1 MTKNA
6 AAKRIRFVAATIA
19 MVVLSSGCG
28 GSPNTPNGPYVGYPG
43 NPGPPP
49 TKLVDVKVTVTVPAA
64 GRKLRPNYLSYST
77 KSLAVQLVSVNGN
90 GVTGVSASIINTL
103 PKSRGCKSQGQG
115 NVCSASVKGSPGSD
129 VFSVTSYAGTDATGA
144 VLSVGT
150 VAAKIAGNGG
160 SVGISNRIPLTL
172 DGVIASLRIS
182 LEPNKAKRGDRTT
195 AAVTLDAYDASGAEI
210 VGPSDYLEPIALA
223 IQGDTN
229 KSFLLHDG
237 DRSGQSLP
245 IRKPTSGLTLTYDG
259 NKQGSP
265 ISVVATVSG
274 PSGASKSA
282 GFDLV
287 GKQPPPPVG
296 TIYALNLGSNE
307 GVSATVTEYSG
318 KAKGNAAPERTLNL
332 SSKLYA
338 RTIAVDSSGN
348 IYVGYLDN
356 QYGYSFETGEPD
368 PANEIAMYAPDAS
381 GNDQPTA
388 VLVENKNKAT
398 ATTLFPIFIS
408 FDPSG
413 RLVTYGA
420 TVVDGNAG
428 DAVLTYPAGSTGDAV
443 PEYGWNFGTP
453 TLRYSGPTG
462 LAIDSSNNFYV
473 NGSLH
478 TSLGPSDG
486 LFVNPASQIGDPTG
500 TPSRTILWSDAEL
513 TPGLT
518 FNVALNQSGE
528 IFIGN
533 AVTEGSGS
541 SATCQGRAN
550 VYAAGASGGSDKPLR
565 ILTFSGVST
574 KNCQASKGPLLG
586 FFPSI
591 QLYGPTLFAADDY
604 NNAIDAFAS
613 DANGTVKPSLQI
625 AGSATQLDAP
635 IALVITSV
643 SGGATARPVTGAR
656 APEPSKHSLPL
667 AKGKST

>member
-6 AAKRIRFVAATIA
+6 GVKRIRFVAASIA
-19 MVVLSSGCG
+19 MLVLSAGCG
-28 GSPNTPNGPYVGYPG
+28 GSPNTPNGPYVGSPG
-43 NPGPPP
+43 DPGPPA
-49 TKLVDVKVTVTVPAA
+49 TKLVDVKVTVTIPAA
-64 GRKLRPNYLSYST
+64 SGKLRPNYLSYNT
-77 KSLAVQLVSVNGN
+77 KSLAVQLVSDDGN
-90 GVTGVSASIINTL
+90 GVTGVNASIINTL
-103 PKSRGCKSQGQG
+103 PKSRDCKSQAQG
-115 NVCSASVKGSPGSD
+115 IVCTATAKGSPGSD
-129 VFSVTSYAGTDATGA
+129 VFAVTSYAGPGATGA

-160 SVGISNRIPLTL
+160 NIGVSNRIPLTL
-172 DGVIASLRIS
+172 EGVIASLRLS
-182 LEPNKAKRGDRTT
+182 LDPNKAKRGERTT
-195 AAVTLDAYDASGAEI
+195 ATVTLDAYDASGAEI
-210 VGPSDYLEPIALA
+210 VGPSDYLDPIVLA
-223 IQGDTN
+223 IQGDAN

-237 DRSGQSLP
+237 DRSAQSLT
-245 IRKPTSGLTLTYDG
+245 IRKPSSGITLTYDG
-259 NKQGSP
+259 NKQASP
-265 ISVVATVSG
+265 ITVVASVPADGGS
-274 PSGASKSA
+274 SESA
-282 GFDLV
+282 GFDLT

-296 TIYALNLGSNE
+296 TVYALNLGSNE

-332 SSKLYA
+332 SSTLYA

-348 IYVGYLDN
+348 LYVGYLDN
-356 QYGYSFETGEPD
+356 QYGYSFETGDPD
-368 PANEIAMYAPDAS
+368 PTNEIAIYAPNAS

-388 VLVENKNKAT
+388 VLVENKKT
-398 ATTLFPIFIS
+398 STTLFPIFIA

-420 TVVDGNAG
+420 TSVDNNAG
-428 DAVLTYPAGSTGDAV
+428 DAVLTYAAGSTNDAV
-443 PEYGWNFGTP
+443 PVYGWDFGSP

-462 LAIDSSNNFYV
+462 LAVDSSNNFYV
-473 NGSLH
+473 NGALH

-533 AVTEGSGS
+533 AISEGSGS

-550 VYAAGASGGSDKPLR
+550 VYAAGASGGSDTPIRK
-565 ILTFSGVST
+565 LTFSGVST
-574 KNCQASKGPLLG
+574 TNCQASKGPLLG

-591 QLYGPTLFAADDY
+591 QLYGTTLFVADDY
-604 NNAIDAFAS
+604 NNTVDAFPS

-643 SGGATARPVTGAR
+643 SGGAKARPVTGAR
-656 APEPSKHSLPL
+656 APEPSKHSTPL
-667 AKGKST
+667 AKGTST

>member
-6 AAKRIRFVAATIA
+6 GVKRVRFVATLA
-19 MVVLSSGCG
+19 VLALSAGCG
-28 GSPNTPNGPYVGYPG
+28 GSPNTPNGPYVGFPG
-43 NPGPPP
+43 DPGPPP

-64 GRKLRPNYLSYST
+64 GGKLRPNYLSYNT
-77 KSLAVQLVSVNGN
+77 KSLAVQLVSVDGN
-90 GVTGVSASIINTL
+90 GVTGVNASIINTL
-103 PKSRGCKSQGQG
+103 AKSRDCKSQAQG
-115 NVCSASVKGSPGSD
+115 IVCNATAKGSPGSD
-129 VFSVTSYAGTDATGA
+129 VFAVTSYAGTDATGA

-160 SVGISNRIPLTL
+160 NIGVSNRIPLTL
-172 DGVIASLRIS
+172 DGIIASLRLS
-182 LEPNKAKRGDRTT
+182 LQPNKAKRGERTT

-210 VGPSDYLEPIALA
+210 VGPSDYLDPIVLA
-223 IQGDTN
+223 IQGDVN

-237 DRSGQSLP
+237 DRSAQSLA
-245 IRKPTSGLTLTYDG
+245 IRKPSSGITLTYDG
-259 NKQGSP
+259 NKQASP
-265 ISVVATVSG
+265 ITVVGSVPADGGS
-274 PSGASKSA
+274 SESA
-282 GFDLV
+282 GFDLT

-296 TIYALNLGSNE
+296 TIYALNLGGNQ

-318 KAKGNAAPERTLNL
+318 KSKGNAAPERTLNL

-338 RTIAVDSSGN
+338 RTIAVDAGGN
-348 IYVGYLDN
+348 LYVGYLDN
-356 QYGYSFETGEPD
+356 QYGYSFETGDPD
-368 PANEIAMYAPDAS
+368 PTNEIAIYAPNAS

-388 VLVENKNKAT
+388 VLVENKNKTT

-413 RLVTYGA
+413 RLVTYGE

-443 PEYGWNFGTP
+443 PEYGWDFGSP

-462 LAIDSSNNFYV
+462 LAVDSSNNFYV
-473 NGSLH
+473 NGALH

-518 FNVALNQSGE
+518 FNVALDASGE
-528 IFIGN
+528 IFIAN
-533 AVTEGSGS
+533 AVTVGSGS

-550 VYAAGASGGSDKPLR
+550 VYAAGASGSSDSPIRK
-565 ILTFSGVST
+565 LTLSGVST
-574 KNCQASKGPLLG
+574 TNCQASKGPLLG
-586 FFPSI
+586 FFPSV
-591 QLYGPTLFAADDY
+591 QLYGATLFVADDY
-604 NNAIDAFAS
+604 NNAVDAFPS

-635 IALVITSV
+635 VALVITSV

-656 APEPSKHSLPL
+656 APEPSKHSTPL

>member
-1 MTKNA
+1 VTEKA
-6 AAKRIRFVAATIA
+6 GIRRIGFVVAT
-19 MVVLSSGCG
+19 VFVLVLSSGCG

-43 NPGPPP
+43 DPGPPA
-49 TKLVDVKVTVTVPAA
+49 TKLVDVKVTITVPSS
-64 GRKLRPNYLSYST
+64 GGKLRPNYLSYNTESVA
-77 KSLAVQLVSVNGN
+77 LQLVSVDGN
-90 GVTGVSASIINTL
+90 GVRGVNPSVINTL
-103 PKSRGCKSQGQG
+103 PKSRDCKSQTQG
-115 NVCSASVKGSPGSD
+115 TVCSATAKGSPGSD
-129 VFSVTSYAGTDATGA
+129 VFAVTSYAGTDATGA

-150 VAAKIAGNGG
+150 VTAKIAGNGG
-160 SVGISNRIPLTL
+160 NIGISNRIPLAL
-172 DGVIASLRIS
+172 EGIIASIQLS

-195 AAVTLDAYDASGAEI
+195 ASVTLNAYDASGAEI

-223 IQGDTN
+223 IQGDAN
-229 KSFLLHDG
+229 KSFLLNDG

-245 IRKPTSGLTLTYDG
+245 IRKPSSGMTLTYDG
-259 NKQGSP
+259 NKQASP

-282 GFDLV
+282 GFNLT

-307 GVSATVTEYSG
+307 GLSATVTEYSG
-318 KAKGNAAPERTLNL
+318 KAKGNAAPELTLNL

-338 RTIAVDSSGN
+338 RTIAVDSGGN
-348 IYVGYLDN
+348 LYVGYLDN

-368 PANEIAMYAPDAS
+368 PKNEIAIYAPGAS

-388 VLVENKNKAT
+388 VLLEDKNKSAS
-398 ATTLFPIFIS
+398 TTLFPIFIA

-420 TVVDGNAG
+420 TNIDNNAG
-428 DAVLTYPAGSTGDAV
+428 DAVLTYPAGSTGSAA
-443 PEYGWNFGTP
+443 PEYGWDFGTP
-453 TLRYSGPTG
+453 QLRYSGPTG

-473 NGSLH
+473 NGALH

-500 TPSRTILWSDAEL
+500 TPSRTIPWSSAEL

-528 IFIGN
+528 IFIAN
-533 AVTEGSGS
+533 VLTEGSGS
-541 SATCQGRAN
+541 STTCQGRAN
-550 VYAAGASGGSDKPLR
+550 VYAAGASGGSDEPLR
-565 ILTFSGVST
+565 KLVFSGVSA
-574 KNCQASKGPLLG
+574 KNCQASRGPLLG

-591 QLYGPTLFAADDY
+591 QLYGTTLFVADDY
-604 NNAIDAFAS
+604 NNAIDTFPS
-613 DANGTVKPSLQI
+613 DANGTLKPSQQI
-625 AGSATQLDAP
+625 AGSATQLNAP

-643 SGGATARPVTGAR
+643 SGGAKARPVTGAR
-656 APEPSKHSLPL
+656 ALEPSKHLLPL

>member
-6 AAKRIRFVAATIA
+6 GVKRVRFVAATIA
-19 MVVLSSGCG
+19 VLVLSCGCG
-28 GSPNTPNGPYVGYPG
+28 GSPNTPDGPYVGSPG
-43 NPGPPP
+43 DPGPPA
-49 TKLVDVKVTVTVPAA
+49 TKLVDVKVTVTVPPAS
-64 GRKLRPNYLSYST
+64 GKLRPNYLSYNT
-77 KSLAVQLVSVNGN
+77 KSLAVQLVSVDGN
-90 GVTGVSASIINTL
+90 GVTGVNASIVNTL
-103 PKSRGCKSQGQG
+103 PKSRDCKSQAQG
-115 NVCSASVKGSPGSD
+115 IVCNAIAKGSPGSD
-129 VFSVTSYAGTDATGA
+129 VFAVTSYAGTAATGA

-150 VAAKIAGNGG
+150 VAAKIAGHGG
-160 SVGISNRIPLTL
+160 NIGVSNRLPLTL
-172 DGVIASLRIS
+172 EGIIASLRLS
-182 LEPNKAKRGDRTT
+182 LEPDKAKRGDRTT

-210 VGPSDYLEPIALA
+210 VGPSDYSDPIVLA
-223 IQGDTN
+223 IQGDAN

-237 DRSGQSLP
+237 DRSAQSLT
-245 IRKPTSGLTLTYDG
+245 IRKPSSGITLTYDG
-259 NKQGSP
+259 NKQASP
-265 ISVVATVSG
+265 ITVVGSVSG
-274 PSGASKSA
+274 DGGSSKSA
-282 GFDLV
+282 GFDLT

-296 TIYALNLGSNE
+296 TIYALNLGTNQ
-307 GVSATVTEYSG
+307 GVSATVTEYDG
-318 KAKGNAAPERTLNL
+318 KSKGNAAPERTLNL

-348 IYVGYLDN
+348 LYVGYLDN
-356 QYGYSFETGEPD
+356 QYGYSFETGDPD
-368 PANEIAMYAPDAS
+368 PTNEIAIYAPNAS

-388 VLVENKNKAT
+388 VLVENKNKTT

-428 DAVLTYPAGSTGDAV
+428 DAVLTYPVGSTGDAV

-462 LAIDSSNNFYV
+462 LAVDSSNNFYV
-473 NGSLH
+473 NGALH

-528 IFIGN
+528 IFIAN
-533 AVTEGSGS
+533 VVTEGSGS

-550 VYAAGASGGSDKPLR
+550 VYAAGASGGSDSPIRK
-565 ILTFSGVST
+565 LTLSGVST

-591 QLYGPTLFAADDY
+591 QLYGATLFVADDY
-604 NNAIDAFAS
+604 NNAVDAFPS

-625 AGSATQLDAP
+625 AGSATQLNAP

-643 SGGATARPVTGAR
+643 SGGAKARPVTGAR
-656 APEPSKHSLPL
+656 APEASKHSTLL